1 MPQIKKPDY
10 LQSIAN
16 LIRFFCVCMTIAF
29 QDENNPKQFLM
40 AQRADLSGA
49 AFGKITAVYGQIS
62 QKWHFVRNL
71 SEILDR
77 LVEQYCCLKK
87 IVFIHW
93 KLKKPDKGSRN
104 STAFVRLF
112 V

>member
-1 MPQIKKPDY
+1 MACSKKGDY
-10 LQSIAN
+10 GQN
-16 LIRFFCVCMTIAF
+16 G
-29 QDENNPKQFLM
+29 QKQPIVRKMCF
-40 AQRADLSGA
+40 A
-49 AFGKITAVYGQIS
+49 YGQIS

-77 LVEQYCCLKK
+77 LAEQYCCLKK